1 MKKMKRKYIV
11 GFDMKYSHSYVVPA
25 NNITEARN
33 KAFTRFK
40 ATRNRISQYNVD
52 VDKE

>member
-1 MKKMKRKYIV
+1 MTKSDYRV
-11 GFDMKYSHSYVVPA
+11 DFDMKASHSYVVEA
-25 NNITEARN
+25 HTTTEAKK
-33 KAFTRFK
+33 KAFARFK

>member
-1 MKKMKRKYIV
+1 MTKSDYRV
-11 GFDMKYSHSYVVPA
+11 GFDMKASHSYVVSA
-25 NNITEARN
+25 YTAAEAKK

-40 ATRNRISQYNVD
+40 ATRNRISQFNVD